1 MEKFYKTR
9 ELVAFCCSDGSNFP
23 SPEDY
28 LSDYFDE
35 KTANFGKKLPDGSF
49 HGSFTEF
56 YENFTETS
64 TYDRGVKH
72 GPWSKVSKKAICRGD
87 FVNGL
92 PEGEFDVSQRV
103 EIPSNKWPKKY
114 KTVCSSVFYR
124 KGVGY
129 EHVHESSEFFCPF
142 ECSFMGMTLREPHRI
157 EWKFS
162 KKTKEMRFKITS
174 DSTEFDG
181 VSKGME
187 KGCQTWN
194 SLWCWSELLP
204 DRAIRMSPKNPEE
217 GICFVV
223 P

>member
-35 KTANFGKKLPDGSF
+35 KRRTLARNFQMGVFMGLYGILRKLHRNIHIRQRSQTR
-49 HGSFTEF
+49 SLVE
-56 YENFTETS
+56 
-64 TYDRGVKH
+64 GVEK
-72 GPWSKVSKKAICRGD
+72 GDMQRRLCEWVARRRIWCISKSWNSIQQMA
-87 FVNGL
+87 
-92 PEGEFDVSQRV
+92 
-103 EIPSNKWPKKY
+103 KKY